1 MTNVKANPFDFAN
14 LSDLPED
21 LQKKLHTET
30 SDSAKVFAD
39 VVIAG
44 AAAGFPELEINQ
56 IMAAAIRMGI
66 DVPTQQTVRN
76 YLNKAVD
83 LKMIA
88 KPSRQTYGVVAAAVA
103 APAEAPAVKAA
114 SKAEAVV
121 NTDAVLSSDPLAGL

>member
-1 MTNVKANPFDFAN
+1 MTAIKANPFDFSN
-14 LSDLPED
+14 LSDLPDD

-44 AAAGFPELEINQ
+44 AAAGFAELEINQ

-66 DVPTQQTVRN
+66 EVPTQQTVRN

-83 LKMIA
+83 LKLIS
-88 KPSRQTYGVVAAAVA
+88 KPSRQTYGVVGAEA
-103 APAEAPAVKAA
+103 APAPAKAA
-114 SKAEAVV
+114 TKAEAVGIA
-121 NTDAVLSSDPLAGL
+121 DAVISSDPLAGL